1 MTATAISAV
10 VARQPTTLT
19 GWVTGL
25 APDVRPWVRLNVE
38 FSDGTG
44 SIALRFLGRTHVPGL
59 FVGRRMTVEGTPC
72 MEGDGLIMLN
82 PLYVFL
88 DDDGRS
94 ACKSPNS
101 LPDEF
106 QS

>member
-1 MTATAISAV
+1 VTATAISAV
-10 VARQPTTLT
+10 VARQPTMLT
-19 GWVTGL
+19 GWVTVV
-25 APDVRPWVRLNVE
+25 AAHVRPWVRLNVE

-59 FVGRRMTVEGTPC
+59 VVGCRMTIEGTPW

-94 ACKSPNS
+94 MHKLPNY

>member
-10 VARQPTTLT
+10 VARQPTTLS
-19 GWVTGL
+19 GWVTGV
-25 APDVRPWVRLNVE
+25 AAHVRPWVRLNVE

-59 FVGRRMTVEGTPC
+59 VVGGRMAVEGTPW

-82 PLYVFL
+82 PLYMFV
-88 DDDGRS
+88 DDDDRS
-94 ACKSPNS
+94 VCKFPDNV
-101 LPDEF
+101 PDEF

>member
-59 FVGRRMTVEGTPC
+59 FVGRRMTVEGTP
-72 MEGDGLIMLN
+72 
-82 PLYVFL
+82 
-88 DDDGRS
+88 
-94 ACKSPNS
+94 
-101 LPDEF
+101 
-106 QS
+106 